1 MEISILM
8 VDDDRI
14 LVEKLEETV
23 DWKRIGISTVFTANN
38 IRQAQKILEEFPIE
52 ILLCDID
59 MPQGSGLELLEW
71 LRNHEIQT
79 ECIFLSSYANF
90 AYAQK
95 ALSLASREYLL
106 KPISNYE
113 LEQVLEKVIMEITKN
128 SRGRVERNIPHKEQV
143 WRQILLGDS
152 TGNYLLESYYEEK
165 DVFQLELVKVF
176 IKAEDSQKSKKQTV
190 CKFLLSGQGEEALV
204 PVYDNLWALVWKNR
218 RKEKEERVKE
228 ARELA
233 DLIHS
238 RVECNVCVYMSEE
251 CCTEADI
258 SQTWKRLKTVEETA
272 LPEKNGVILENARAS
287 ALEEETVPW
296 ESWQKMMQDSQ
307 NLGVVFEKIQLYLK
321 EVLETKAWTGKKLR
335 QFMREFHQFLY
346 VYLAQQRLD
355 FRQVFDNVE
364 FERQEEEAYV
374 FLEGCIEFISYVFE
388 TLQRNQLYNQNREN
402 AIECVKEFISKNLD
416 KDLSRGNLA
425 KEVYLSEDYLS
436 RTFKMETGKSLTVY
450 IAEQRMEKAK
460 EYLENSNLTVSQIAL
475 EVGYHNFSY
484 FSKTFRDITGFT
496 PNEYRN
502 NKKTDRQ

>member
-23 DWKRIGISTVFTANN
+23 DWKRIGISMVFTANN
-38 IRQAQKILEEFPIE
+38 IRQAQKILEEFPIQ

-71 LRNHEIQT
+71 LRNQEIQT

-95 ALSLASREYLL
+95 ALQLASREYLL

-113 LEQVLEKVIMEITKN
+113 LEQALEKVVLEITKN
-128 SRGRVERNIPHKEQV
+128 SRGGEKSFRQKEQM
-143 WRQILLGDS
+143 WQQILLGDS
-152 TGNYLLESYYEEK
+152 RSCYEGEGK
-165 DVFQLELVKVF
+165 DLFQLELVKVF
-176 IKAEDSQKSKKQTV
+176 IKAEDSQKNKKQTM
-190 CKFLLSGQGEEALV
+190 CKFLLSGRGAEALV

-218 RKEKEERVKE
+218 EKGKEERIRE

-233 DLIHS
+233 DLIHC
-238 RVECNVCVYMSEE
+238 RVECNVCVYISEE
-251 CCTEADI
+251 SCKEEDI
-258 SQTWKRLKTVEETA
+258 SQIWKQLKTMEETA
-272 LPEKNGVILENARAS
+272 LPERNGVVLEMS
-287 ALEEETVPW
+287 CSSWEEEIVPW

-307 NLGVVFEKIQLYLK
+307 NLGIVFEKIQAFLK
-321 EVLETKAWTGKKLR
+321 AVQETKAWTGKKLR

-346 VYLAQQRLD
+346 VYLAQQRLE
-355 FRQVFDNVE
+355 FRQVFENSE

-388 TLQRNQLYNQNREN
+388 TLQRNQFYNQNREN
-402 AIECVKEFISKNLD
+402 ATECVKEFISKNLD

-450 IAEQRMEKAK
+450 IAEKRMEKAR
-460 EYLENSNLTVSQIAL
+460 EYLENSNLTISQIAL

-502 NKKTDRQ
+502 NKKPYKE